1 MVKVKS
7 CLSLCPIPD
16 PKSFL
21 GLSKDFVPE
30 SLIVTLGRNLV
41 LRTKTTDLQ
50 QLTSWNIRDHL
61 TAPVVYDNYDN
72 RYIGIFNHSFI
83 KYWSENEVNYEKAK
97 KYKFTSKLH
106 SVLTQDD
113 SESIIVF
120 SNGCTQPFSAAIH
133 SRKNTLSPVLQPDET
148 IVDVQLCGLNLVALI
163 ASSNNNQDFYRLHL
177 VSTNED
183 TRPVQID
190 LKNEDLTLV
199 SYCIIANSTE
209 STLIT
214 FWSNGNICS
223 CKLGLQSTESEF
235 PGPVIM
241 NIKTI
246 KTSQPIAMK
255 GINANLLVLY
265 GCDPGEEGAL
275 LLVIDTRLRAVVC
288 RHYFKM
294 YTKPPRLWVI
304 QSNIVLSMGQ
314 YLALVPFQ
322 MTSQLLDTRIKTQ
335 LPDEQVTKTVHWEK
349 SDGQQEDSVSYETYE
364 DKFRLV
370 LDQKENMD
378 SLLKTLESCAEVP
391 DSCLLQCIKV
401 ILNNPA
407 SMGTDLFLKVLSFPP
422 PKSAKFKNSFDF
434 ESSVEFLTYILD
446 TGYALVNGY
455 TSEWTTCIIDAYYH
469 RFLLCEDKK
478 TQEILQDLHSI
489 VQLEVNALL
498 ELSEIRPK
506 LERRLEQ
513 LNRKNK
519 DDGFSY
525 SSSKSYSYEILKL
538 Y

>member
-1 MVKVKS
+1 MR
-7 CLSLCPIPD
+7 L
-16 PKSFL
+16 
-21 GLSKDFVPE
+21 
-30 SLIVTLGRNLV
+30 
-41 LRTKTTDLQ
+41 
-50 QLTSWNIRDHL
+50 
-61 TAPVVYDNYDN
+61 
-72 RYIGIFNHSFI
+72 
-83 KYWSENEVNYEKAK
+83 
-97 KYKFTSKLH
+97 FTSKLH

-120 SNGCTQPFSAAIH
+120 SNGCIQPFSAAIH

-148 IVDVQLCGLNLVALI
+148 IVDVQLCGLNLVALIASSNNNQDLYRLHLVSTNEDTTPVQIDLKNEDLTLKALSSLFVSIGLNLVALI

-513 LNRKNK
+513 LNRTNK